1 MQTQV
6 TVFKSINSHV
16 PQYYNVTEVLDR
28 IKRGVN
34 KNLIDQIRNES
45 NKEKRNTLKK
55 NLLWIC
61 FSGKFKTRHN
71 DDLLKHSGLM
81 CLDFDNFP
89 NTQTLFTW
97 KGKLKSDVH
106 TYAVFVSPSGNGLKV
121 LFRVPE
127 CQTNEEHNLRFDAIA
142 EYWKHCIYFDK
153 NVKGVS
159 RVCYESY
166 DNNLFINEYSEVFTG
181 IAELKSEF
189 KNEITDSTLLDN
201 LPDTFKKLLVW
212 FESKYNLSK
221 GNRNTNLLYLFSAC
235 RDYGISESD
244 AMLYISNYA
253 SVYAE
258 DFNSISSELSR
269 ISKSAYSKPSANK
282 KMIKLEVE
290 SIAIEQDDSIETD
303 IFFFEDELEYEQD
316 KSFELPELV
325 EFWKWN
331 NSGFKIDFLEL
342 KKFLQDN
349 GFYRYELNEK
359 DFIFIRVKEN
369 TIQEVDVRH
378 IKDFLLRCLEMWDKP
393 DIYNMIAE
401 NTKFKKE
408 YLNYLDPFEVN
419 WNKDT
424 KDVGWIYFNNLAVKV
439 TKNKIETV
447 KYIDLD
453 GFIWKTKKLNRNF
466 SLLEKYDCVGCD
478 FARFVENICKKDE
491 NRIKSFQSG
500 IGYLLHSFKSK
511 STVKAVIF
519 NDEILSDD
527 AMGGTGK
534 GLTMQII
541 GTQKNVVIIPGADF
555 NTGKDFAWQRI
566 NFDTDIVLIDDIEKS
581 FKYKKLFT
589 FLTDG
594 WPIRKLYQDELFM
607 TPEDSPKIAINTN
620 YTLKGDTDSYA
631 RRKFELE
638 LFPHYSKSYQPIDDF
653 KREFISEWPED
664 EKNKCDNYLLHCLKD
679 FLNNGLIEPEYV
691 NLQAKKLIINTSE
704 DFISFAEFKLH
715 NNTKYNKKD
724 LYLSFKND
732 HGIGL
737 NEYPNQ
743 KIFTLWMEFWAK
755 HNGWT
760 HNSRAGGGGTFFTYG
775 TGEIEWKEDNGLIF

>member
-1 MQTQV
+1 MV
-6 TVFKSINSHV
+6 KLV
-16 PQYYNVTEVLDR
+16 
-28 IKRGVN
+28 
-34 KNLIDQIRNES
+34 ID
-45 NKEKRNTLKK
+45 
-55 NLLWIC
+55 
-61 FSGKFKTRHN
+61 
-71 DDLLKHSGLM
+71 
-81 CLDFDNFP
+81 
-89 NTQTLFTW
+89 
-97 KGKLKSDVH
+97 
-106 TYAVFVSPSGNGLKV
+106 
-121 LFRVPE
+121 
-127 CQTNEEHNLRFDAIA
+127 
-142 EYWKHCIYFDK
+142 
-153 NVKGVS
+153 
-159 RVCYESY
+159 
-166 DNNLFINEYSEVFTG
+166 
-181 IAELKSEF
+181 
-189 KNEITDSTLLDN
+189 
-201 LPDTFKKLLVW
+201 
-212 FESKYNLSK
+212 
-221 GNRNTNLLYLFSAC
+221 
-235 RDYGISESD
+235 
-244 AMLYISNYA
+244 
-253 SVYAE
+253 
-258 DFNSISSELSR
+258 
-269 ISKSAYSKPSANK
+269 
-282 KMIKLEVE
+282 
-290 SIAIEQDDSIETD
+290 SIALDEDDSIETD
-303 IFFFEDELEYEQD
+303 NFFFEDELEYEED
-316 KSFELPELV
+316 KSFELPEIV

-342 KKFLQDN
+342 KKFLQDH

-378 IKDFLLRCLEMWDKP
+378 IKDFLLRCLEGWDKP

-424 KDVGWIYFNNLAVKV
+424 KDVGWIYFNNIAVKV
-439 TKNKIETV
+439 TKEKIELV

-466 SLLEKYDCVGCD
+466 SLLEKYDCVCCD
-478 FARFVENICKKDE
+478 FALFVENICKKDE
-491 NRIKSFQSG
+491 NRIKSFKSG
-500 IGYLLHSFKSK
+500 VGYLLHSFKSK

-519 NDEILSDD
+519 NDEILSED

-541 GTQKNVVIIPGADF
+541 GTQKNIVIIPGADF

-620 YTLKGDTDSYA
+620 FTLKGDTDSYA

-664 EKNKCDNYLLHCLKD
+664 EKNRCDNYLLYCLKN
-679 FLNNGLIEPEYV
+679 FLNDGLIEPEYV
-691 NLQAKKLIINTSE
+691 NLHAKKLIINTSD

-715 NNTKYNKKD
+715 NDTKYNKKD

-743 KIFTLWMEFWAK
+743 KVFTLWMEFWGK

-760 HNSRAGGGGTFFTYG
+760 CNSRAGGGGTCFTYG
-775 TGEIEWKEDNGLIF
+775 TGETEWKESSGLIF

>member
-1 MQTQV
+1 MQAQV

-45 NKEKRNTLKK
+45 NKEKRNSLKK

-71 DDLLKHSGLM
+71 DDLLKHSGLI

-97 KGKLKSDVH
+97 KGKLKSDIH

-121 LFRVPE
+121 LVRVPE
-127 CQTNEEHNLRFDAIA
+127 CKNNDEHNLRFDAIS

-166 DNNLFINEYSEVFTG
+166 DNNLFINEYSEVFTE
-181 IAELKSEF
+181 IAEPKSEF
-189 KNEITDSTLLDN
+189 KNEITESTLLDN
-201 LPDTFKKLLVW
+201 TPDTFKKLLVW

-221 GNRNTNLLYLFSAC
+221 GNRNVNLLYLFSAC
-235 RDYGISESD
+235 RDYGISEND
-244 AMLYISNYA
+244 ALIYISNYA

-258 DFNSISSELSR
+258 DFNSINGELNR
-269 ISKSAYSKPSANK
+269 IAKSAYSKPSANK
-282 KMIKLEVE
+282 KMVKLEVE

-303 IFFFEDELEYEQD
+303 NFAFEDELEYEENN
-316 KSFELPELV
+316 SFEIPDQV

-342 KKFLQDN
+342 KKFLQDH

-378 IKDFLLRCLEMWDKP
+378 IKDFLLRCLETWDKP

-424 KDVGWIYFNNLAVKV
+424 KDTGWIYFNNVAVKV
-439 TKNKIETV
+439 TKDKIEQV

-607 TPEDSPKIAINTN
+607 APEDSPKIAINTN

-638 LFPHYSKSYQPIDDF
+638 LYPHYSKSYQPIDDF
-653 KREFISEWPED
+653 KREFISEWPDD
-664 EKNKCDNYLLHCLKD
+664 EKNKCDNYLLYCLKD

-743 KIFTLWMEFWAK
+743 KVFTLWMEFWGK

-760 HNSRAGGGGTFFTYG
+760 CNSRAGGGGTCFTYG
-775 TGEIEWKEDNGLIF
+775 TGETEWNEDNGLIF

>member
-1 MQTQV
+1 MQAQV

-34 KNLIDQIRNES
+34 KNLIDQIRNEP

-55 NLLWIC
+55 SLLWIC

-97 KGKLKSDVH
+97 KGKLKSDIH
-106 TYAVFVSPSGNGLKV
+106 TYTVFVSPSGNGLKV

-127 CQTNEEHNLRFDAIA
+127 CQTNEEHNLRFDAIT

-166 DNNLFINEYSEVFTG
+166 DNNLFINEYSEVFTE
-181 IAELKSEF
+181 IAELKPEF
-189 KNEITDSTLLDN
+189 KNEVTESTLLDD

-244 AMLYISNYA
+244 AMIYVSNYA
-253 SVYAE
+253 SIYAE
-258 DFNSISSELSR
+258 DFNSINGELNR

-282 KMIKLEVE
+282 KMVKLVTD
-290 SIAIEQDDSIETD
+290 SIALEEDNSIETD
-303 IFFFEDELEYEQD
+303 NFFFEDELEYEQD

-342 KKFLQDN
+342 KKFLQDH

-378 IKDFLLRCLEMWDKP
+378 IKDFLLRCLESWDKP

-424 KDVGWIYFNNLAVKV
+424 KDVGWIYFNNIAVKV
-439 TKNKIETV
+439 TKEKIELV

-466 SLLEKYDCVGCD
+466 SLLEKYDCFGCD

-491 NRIKSFQSG
+491 DRIKSFKSG
-500 IGYLLHSFKSK
+500 VGYLLHSFKSK

-519 NDEILSDD
+519 NDEILSED

-541 GTQKNVVIIPGADF
+541 GTQKNIVIIPGADF

-607 TPEDSPKIAINTN
+607 APEDSPKIAINTN
-620 YTLKGDTDSYA
+620 FTLKGDTDSYA

-653 KREFISEWPED
+653 GREFISEWPED
-664 EKNKCDNYLLHCLKD
+664 EKNRCDNYLLYCLKD

-715 NNTKYNKKD
+715 NDTKYNKKD

-743 KIFTLWMEFWAK
+743 KIFTLWMEFWGK

-760 HNSRAGGGGTFFTYG
+760 CNSRAGGGGTCFTYG
-775 TGEIEWKEDNGLIF
+775 TGETEWKEDNELIF

>member
-1 MQTQV
+1 MQAQV

-45 NKEKRNTLKK
+45 NKEKRNSLKK

-71 DDLLKHSGLM
+71 DDLLKHSGLI
-81 CLDFDNFP
+81 CLDFDNFT

-97 KGKLKSDVH
+97 KGKLKSDIH

-121 LFRVPE
+121 LVRVPE
-127 CQTNEEHNLRFDAIA
+127 CKNNDEHNLRFDAIS

-181 IAELKSEF
+181 IAEPKSEF
-189 KNEITDSTLLDN
+189 KNEITESTLLDN
-201 LPDTFKKLLVW
+201 TPDTFKKLLVW

-221 GNRNTNLLYLFSAC
+221 GNRNVNLLYLFSAC
-235 RDYGISESD
+235 RDYGISEND
-244 AMLYISNYA
+244 ALIYISNYA

-258 DFNSISSELSR
+258 DFNSINGELNR
-269 ISKSAYSKPSANK
+269 IAKSAYSKPSANK
-282 KMIKLEVE
+282 KMVKLEVE
-290 SIAIEQDDSIETD
+290 SIAIEQDESIETD
-303 IFFFEDELEYEQD
+303 NFAFEDELEYEENN
-316 KSFELPELV
+316 SFEIPDKV

-342 KKFLQDN
+342 KKFLQDH

-378 IKDFLLRCLEMWDKP
+378 IKDFLLRCLETWDKP

-424 KDVGWIYFNNLAVKV
+424 KDTGWIYFNNVAVKV
-439 TKNKIETV
+439 TKDKIEQV

-607 TPEDSPKIAINTN
+607 APEDSPKIAINTN

-638 LFPHYSKSYQPIDDF
+638 LYPHYSKSYQPIDDF
-653 KREFISEWPED
+653 KREFISEWPDD
-664 EKNKCDNYLLHCLKD
+664 EKNKCDNYLLYCLKD

-743 KIFTLWMEFWAK
+743 KVFTLWMEFWGK

-760 HNSRAGGGGTFFTYG
+760 CNSRAGGGGTCFTYG
-775 TGEIEWKEDNGLIF
+775 TGETEWNEDNGLIF